1 MASGLIGSRPQ
12 DRAGASGARRSV
24 HEGDARVSFLRDPQ
38 IERNVNRLPITF
50 DSHGVDRFG
59 VDKEWLIRAYSPF
72 AHMYRSYLNVT
83 TFGMEH
89 VPKTGRGLLIGNHSG
104 GIGADAAMTMTSL
117 LMNHDAPR
125 LAHGMAEYFFNTWP
139 FASQLMN
146 RTGHLTGLPEH
157 AEMLLEAGRIVVAFP
172 EGARGTAKLYR
183 DKYKLVRFGTGFV
196 RLALK
201 MKTPIYPFA
210 FIGGEEAFPTLF
222 HIKGLNKLIGAPY
235 VPVAPQ
241 LVIWPLPV
249 SCQIHFGAPL
259 QFEGD
264 GSETDEVIQGYVE
277 RVKESIHGLIE
288 TGLAAR
294 PAAFT
299 RKLVHSPYDPTRPD
313 LKR

>member
-1 MASGLIGSRPQ
+1 MG
-12 DRAGASGARRSV
+12 
-24 HEGDARVSFLRDPQ
+24 FFRDQQ
-38 IERNVNRLPITF
+38 IERNVHRLPIPF
-50 DSHGVDRFG
+50 DQYGVDPFG
-59 VDKEWLIRAYSPF
+59 VQKDWLIRWYSPF
-72 AHMYRSYLNVT
+72 AQLYRNYLNVT
-83 TFGMEH
+83 TFGMENL
-89 VPKTGRGLLIGNHSG
+89 PKEGRGLLIGNHSG

-117 LMNHDAPR
+117 LMNKESPR
-125 LAHGMAEYFFNTWP
+125 LPHGMAEYFFNTWP
-139 FASQLMN
+139 FASQAMN
-146 RTGHLTGLPEH
+146 RVGHLTGLPEH
-157 AEMLLEAGRIVVAFP
+157 AEMLLDAGRIVVAFP

-183 DKYKLVRFGTGFV
+183 DRYKLVRFGTGFM
-196 RLALK
+196 RLSLK

-264 GSETDEVIQGYVE
+264 GSETDEVIHGYVE
-277 RVKESIHGLIE
+277 QVKDAIRDLIRDGLSK
-288 TGLAAR
+288 R

-299 RKLVHSPYDPTRPD
+299 RQVVPNPNDPTRPE
-313 LKR
+313 LQR